1 MNGVKALKKLKTV
14 IWPRIFFKHY
24 KTAERNKVDAFTL
37 VIKCNSNQQL
47 VQNKAAVDE
56 CQLNTHTHPF
66 NGPFFRDYPGEP
78 VSER

>member
-37 VIKCNSNQQL
+37 VIKCNTNQQL

-56 CQLNTHTHPF
+56 CKLNTHTHT
-66 NGPFFRDYPGEP
+66 P
-78 VSER
+78 V

>member
-37 VIKCNSNQQL
+37 VIKCNSNQQ
-47 VQNKAAVDE
+47 NKAAVDE
-56 CQLNTHTHPF
+56 CQLNTHTHT
-66 NGPFFRDYPGEP
+66 P
-78 VSER
+78 V